1 MKKQNGLF
9 NEPAENSIR
18 ETLVRYTAYWPLF
31 LLSLVIC
38 MGAGYLYVRY
48 TPAKYM
54 ASTSILIKGD
64 QDETS
69 SKDIIDAALNGKRTK
84 NLNNEI
90 LLLNSL
96 SLMKAVVSA
105 NKFNIDYYKKGKVLD
120 VDIYL
125 NAPFRLNPATLADSL
140 NTTSFTITKLD
151 QSGGSI
157 QPNPAKNGQTLS
169 FSWNKPFN
177 LGKNHFILVPD
188 HLQNEDGGSYV
199 VTWKPVADA
208 AEVLSGKL
216 NARSLDQK
224 ASVIEL
230 NIVLENL
237 QKAKDVLNAVT
248 TEFNHADIEDR
259 RRLNETT
266 VRFVDERLSNIAG
279 ELQGVE
285 GGLESFQG
293 NKQLSDIRTQST
305 QSIEGSN
312 EAAIRIKELN
322 VQESIVG
329 MLLGYFNNP
338 ANNGKLVP
346 TSMGL
351 SDPTL
356 ATLIANYNELQLK
369 KEREAP
375 RVAPN
380 STVMQDI
387 TTQLSNLR
395 GSILESLNN
404 ISNSLRIQLSSMQQQ
419 NSQYLQFL
427 AAVPHNERVLQEIK
441 RKQSITE
448 GLYLYL
454 LQKRE
459 EAAISSTAS
468 SVAHYRQIDPAA
480 GWGPVEP
487 NKRNILLYTAL
498 LGLCLPIGFIYGKN
512 LLNEK
517 VSSKEDIAK
526 KTNLPLLGEINH
538 LSRKSMEL
546 NFLQSRSI
554 IGEQFRII
562 RTNLSFLGGPNK
574 KVILVTSSG
583 VNEGKSFVSYNL
595 ASVLAM
601 PGKKVALLEFDL
613 RTPSIT
619 KLIQMDSQKGLT
631 HYLSGPIVPLDE
643 IYETIEGIPGLHFY
657 PAGPLP
663 PNPGDLLI
671 NEAVPQLF
679 DALIKHYD
687 FIVVDTPPAG
697 LVSDAFILGTYSD
710 LVLCIVR
717 QKITRKKSLDF
728 IKEMA
733 ELSKLRNVGLVFNDV
748 KTGGKYGYG
757 GYGYDEKNGYFNAA
771 QTPINFRNRNKKTT
785 S

>member
-18 ETLVRYTAYWPLF
+18 ETLARYTAYWPLF

-90 LLLNSL
+90 LLLNSV

-125 NAPFRLNPATLADSL
+125 DAPFRLNPATLADSL

-157 QPNPAKNGQTLS
+157 QPNPAKNGKTLS

-293 NKQLSDIRTQST
+293 NKQLSDIKTQST

-312 EAAIRIKELN
+312 EAAIHIKELN

-538 LSRKSMEL
+538 LSRKSMAL

-554 IGEQFRII
+554 IGEQFRIL
-562 RTNLSFLGGPNK
+562 RTNLSFLGSPNK
-574 KVILVTSSG
+574 KVILVTSYG

-613 RTPSIT
+613 RKQGIV
-619 KLIQMDSQKGLT
+619 KQQDENKNKGLT
-631 HYLSGPIVPLDE
+631 YYLMGQSKRLEDICQSV
-643 IYETIEGIPGLHFY
+643 EGIPTLHLY
-657 PAGPLP
+657 PAGSPPL
-663 PNPGDLLI
+663 NPADLLL
-671 NEAVPQLF
+671 NEAVPILF
-679 DALIKHYD
+679 DTLRKQYD
-687 FIVVDTPPAG
+687 FIIIDTPPAG
-697 LVSDAFILGTYSD
+697 IVSDPFILSQYSD
-710 LVLCIVR
+710 FVLYVIR
-717 QKITRKKSLDF
+717 QGVTSKKSLNFMVD
-728 IKEMA
+728 
-733 ELSKLRNVGLVFNDV
+733 KLVSNKPDTLRVILNDV
-748 KTGGKYGYG
+748 KGK
-757 GYGYDEKNGYFNAA
+757 E
-771 QTPINFRNRNKKTT
+771 RNEYYTY
-785 S
+785 